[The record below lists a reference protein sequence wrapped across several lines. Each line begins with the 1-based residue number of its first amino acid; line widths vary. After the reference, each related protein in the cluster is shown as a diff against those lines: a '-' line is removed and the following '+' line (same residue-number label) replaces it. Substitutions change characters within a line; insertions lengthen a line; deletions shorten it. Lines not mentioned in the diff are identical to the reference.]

1 MGKFSQQ
8 KSCKC

>member
-8 KSCKC
+8 RK